1 MTATATPLPGPTA
14 GAGGSP
20 VFTVK
25 RIGIGA
31 VVLAG
36 IAWILTLPPIL
47 ARTAVPSIVLG
58 VIAAL
63 IGVWVLLDRKHR
75 RLGGAAVFLGL
86 IAIPVALAMTNQ
98 TTANVSEVFTWSA
111 LIASGLTFATP
122 LLFGALGGII
132 SERSGVVNIAL
143 DGMML
148 MGCYFGI
155 LGANVFNSWVLG
167 ALLGMA
173 SGGLLALVHAYFS
186 IHLRANQVISGYAI
200 NFLAYGLTGYLFV
213 AHYGDNGT
221 PGTLPTVP
229 NLSLPVVKNFAF
241 FGTAIGD
248 ANLLTWV
255 GLILVPVLW
264 WFLFRTRAGL
274 RLRAIGEQP
283 IAASTVGLKVI
294 ATRYAAVI
302 ASGMLAALGG
312 VYLADGFD
320 GLFNFQMTDGRG
332 FIALAAVIFGKWNP
346 FGALAAVILFGLSS
360 ALAYRLETFSAT
372 LSTLFQA
379 LPYLLTLIAVAG
391 VIGRSRPPA
400 ASGIPYVKE

>member
-1 MTATATPLPGPTA
+1 MTATTAPTPGPISA
-14 GAGGSP
+14 ASRGSA
-20 VFTVK
+20 VTTK
-25 RIGIGA
+25 RIGIAA
-31 VVLAG
+31 VSLAA
-36 IAWILTLPPIL
+36 IAWILPLPPITL
-47 ARTAVPSIVLG
+47 RTAVPSIVLG
-58 VIAAL
+58 LIAAL
-63 IGVWVLLDRKHR
+63 AGVAVVRDRKHR
-75 RLGGAAVFLGL
+75 RLGGVTIFVGL
-86 IAIPVALAMTNQ
+86 VAIPTALALTNQ
-98 TTANVSEVFTWSA
+98 TTANVAEVFTWSA

-155 LGANVFNSWVLG
+155 FGADVFHSWVLG

-200 NFLAYGLTGYLFV
+200 NFLAYGLTGYFFV

-221 PGTLPTVP
+221 PGTLPQVP
-229 NLSLPVVKNFAF
+229 NVSLPVVKNFAF
-241 FGTAIGD
+241 FGTAIGHT
-248 ANLLTWV
+248 NVLTWL
-255 GLILVPVLW
+255 GLLLVPALW

-283 IAASTVGLKVI
+283 LAASTVGLKVI

-320 GLFNFQMTDGRG
+320 GSFNFQMTDGRG

-346 FGALAAVILFGLSS
+346 FGALAAVLLFGLSS
-360 ALAYRLETFSAT
+360 ALAYRLETFSQT

-379 LPYLLTLIAVAG
+379 LPYLLTLVAVAG
-391 VIGRSRPPA
+391 LIGRSRPPA